1 MKKTRYKVLAGI
13 LIILTILVAA
23 FIWYVNDDY
32 DATDIAQAAL
42 VSSEKVEVTDGNP
55 VQLVPKEESQ
65 SETGII
71 FYPGGKVEADAYA
84 PLMQA
89 LAGEGYATFLV
100 EMPFGLAVFDVE
112 AAAQI
117 ITDNPNVT
125 NWFIAGHSLGGSMA
139 ALFAEKNLPDLS
151 GLIMLAAYS
160 TVDLSQTELSVL
172 SIYGSEDQVI
182 DAEKVDEF
190 RPMLPENSAEI
201 VIEGG
206 NHAQFGSYGPQEG
219 DGEAAITPESQHQ
232 QTVEAIK
239 EFIESGQ

>member
-1 MKKTRYKVLAGI
+1 
-13 LIILTILVAA
+13 
-23 FIWYVNDDY
+23 
-32 DATDIAQAAL
+32 
-42 VSSEKVEVTDGNP
+42 
-55 VQLVPKEESQ
+55 
-65 SETGII
+65 
-71 FYPGGKVEADAYA
+71 
-84 PLMQA
+84 
-89 LAGEGYATFLV
+89 
-100 EMPFGLAVFDVE
+100 
-112 AAAQI
+112 
-117 ITDNPNVT
+117 
-125 NWFIAGHSLGGSMA
+125 MA

-160 TVDLSQTELSVL
+160 TVDLSQTELSVI